1 MHEDDDNASSAQAQE
16 ALLGVARELRHFD
29 NPGGF
34 ERAICRM
41 ANTLTEVLIEK
52 LRNQELRVRE
62 NAPVVT
68 TSLVAVAQM
77 LLAIEDEDGQ
87 TPTKALVLLL
97 AAQAMADGDTSI
109 PGGATNAS
117 VDEEIW
123 ASIVE
128 QMDQGKSKYREKGWG

>member
-1 MHEDDDNASSAQAQE
+1 MDMDDSEVTSAKAQE
-16 ALLGVARELRHFD
+16 ALLAVARELRHYPS
-29 NPGGF
+29 PGGF

-41 ANTLTEVLIEK
+41 ANTLTDVLTEK
-52 LRNQELRVRE
+52 LRNQELRVKE

-97 AAQAMADGDTSI
+97 AAQAMADGDMSI
-109 PGGATNAS
+109 PGGASAAA
-117 VDEEIW
+117 VDDEVW
-123 ASIVE
+123 AAIIE
-128 QMDQGKSKYREKGWG
+128 QVRRRG